1 MKEFLTEQIKADYL
15 KSLKTLVSYPSVL
28 NEGENGT
35 PFGQS
40 IQNVLEKM
48 LEITRSL
55 GFKTCSEQLLKA
67 VLDTEMWLGCCWFFF
82 FFSNF

>member
-48 LEITRSL
+48 LEIRRTPGRSL
-55 GFKTCSEQLLKA
+55 SFRRCSCGRF
-67 VLDTEMWLGCCWFFF
+67 VRLGNP
-82 FFSNF
+82 SI